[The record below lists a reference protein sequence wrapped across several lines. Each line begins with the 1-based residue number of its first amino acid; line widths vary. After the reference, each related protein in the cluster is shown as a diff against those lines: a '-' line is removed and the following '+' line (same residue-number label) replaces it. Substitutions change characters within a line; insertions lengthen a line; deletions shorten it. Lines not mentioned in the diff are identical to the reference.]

1 MRIAI
6 IAEVFLP
13 KVDGVVNRTMNLIH
27 QLVGS
32 NDDVLVVCPQA
43 EGSNACPVPVVE
55 VRSFS
60 FPLYPEYRIA
70 MPDKRL
76 VKVLDHF
83 APDVLHYVNPFAFG
97 FRCYDLLHRAG
108 VRVPSVFS
116 FHTLYGE
123 FVKQYRLLKPLS
135 QLLWWFTREY
145 HNRADVNLTVSSILR
160 DDLAGRGFRR
170 VEFWPPAVDGV
181 LFHPQRKNP
190 QMRARLANGRADRP
204 LLLTVSRLAPEKNVG
219 FLADL
224 LDHFP
229 DASLAVVGDGPQRP
243 ELEGRFAG
251 KNASFLGYLKGAELA
266 AAYASADAF
275 VYASETETMGNVVL
289 EAMACGCPVV
299 VPRAAVSPAS
309 CCTARPACCTSR
321 ETCKT
326 PSSPPGRSFPTMIS
340 ARMCRAAREAIEG
353 SNWEH
358 SIARVREVYQAAIRA
373 YQPAS
378 AGVSFQQRLAQVIV
392 SGLVL
397 GFKSVSSSRETGPD
411 RRLRPFRFRREK
423 GLTTLDAALTSRLAL
438 GPTHQE
444 PASSPVPGL
453 LPRRVFR
460 LTAPNA
466 PDRG

>member
-13 KVDGVVNRTMNLIH
+13 KVDGVVNRTTNLIH
-27 QLVGS
+27 QLVRS
-32 NDDVLVVCPQA
+32 NDDVLVICPQA
-43 EGSNACPVPVVE
+43 EGSNACPVPVIE
-55 VRSFS
+55 FPSFAFS
-60 FPLYPEYRIA
+60 LYPEYRIA
-70 MPDKRL
+70 LPDKRL

-135 QLLWWFTREY
+135 QLLWWFMREY
-145 HNRADVNLTVSSILR
+145 HNRADVNLTVSSIMR
-160 DDLAGRGFRR
+160 DELTERGFRR

-181 LFHPQRKNP
+181 LFHPERKNP

-243 ELEGRFAG
+243 ELEGRFSG
-251 KNASFLGYLKGAELA
+251 KNANFIGYLKGAELA

-299 VPRAAVSPAS
+299 APRAGGIPSLVLHGETGLLYKPRNLQDAVVAI
-309 CCTARPACCTSR
+309 
-321 ETCKT
+321 
-326 PSSPPGRSFPTMIS
+326 RSVLSDDDFR
-340 ARMCRAAREAIEG
+340 ARMSQAAREAVEG
-353 SNWEH
+353 ANWDQ
-358 SIARVREVYQAAIRA
+358 SIARVREVYQEAIRA

-392 SGLVL
+392 SGLVF
-397 GFKSVSSSRETGPD
+397 GFKSVSSRETGPR
-411 RRLRPFRFRREK
+411 RRLAPLRFRREK
-423 GLTTLDAALTSRLAL
+423 GLAALDSAR
-438 GPTHQE
+438 
-444 PASSPVPGL
+444 
-453 LPRRVFR
+453 
-460 LTAPNA
+460 
-466 PDRG
+466 